1 MKAKLI
7 LLFIGLSAILFSC
20 KKDKPAGSQYGSV
33 TDVDGN
39 VYKTIKIGDQEWMAE
54 NLRVTHYNTGTT
66 QQDEIPLVSDPGDWE
81 NFGFLATGAYCYFD
95 NDPANL
101 AKYGALYNWHS
112 VKTGKLAPKGWHVP
126 TQVDWEKLR
135 AYLIA
140 NSYNFDGTTLDDKI
154 GKSLASTSGW
164 QVDPTFGNV
173 GNDQKSNNKT
183 GFMAHPAG
191 LRDVNGNYSGIGLVS
206 RFWSSDKTANNNLAY
221 IWGLDYFNFFLMG
234 GGIASNVN
242 IGMYIRCI
250 KD

>member
-20 KKDKPAGSQYGSV
+20 KKDKPIGPQYGSV

-39 VYKTIKIGDQEWMAE
+39 VYKTIKIGDQVWMAE

-101 AKYGALYNWHS
+101 AKYGALYNWYA
-112 VKTGKLAPKGWHVP
+112 VNTGKLAPAGWHVP
-126 TQVDWEKLR
+126 TDADWQKLQDF
-135 AYLIA
+135 LIA
-140 NSYNFDGTTLDDKI
+140 NGYNYDGTTSGNKI
-154 GKSLASTSGW
+154 GKSLAINTGW
-164 QVDPTFGNV
+164 DADATVGNV
-173 GNDQKSNNKT
+173 GNDQASNNKSK
-183 GFMAHPAG
+183 FSALPAG
-191 LRDVNGNYSGIGLVS
+191 YRSPLGSFGLIGYGAYWWSYNNAAKSNWGIEAIGM
-206 RFWSSDKTANNNLAY
+206 NLASGFGGANL
-221 IWGLDYFNFFLMG
+221 GL
-234 GGIASNVN
+234 S
-242 IGMYIRCI
+242 IRCV